1 MLRRALTTAA
11 KKTKLTIGLI
21 PADGIGKEVT
31 PVYYQA
37 LKTTAMWIQIHSV
50 LNNFY
55 TLGCCCSSRIT

>member
-31 PVYYQA
+31 PVDYQTS
-37 LKTTAMWIQIHSV
+37 KTITMRIH
-50 LNNFY
+50 
-55 TLGCCCSSRIT
+55 C